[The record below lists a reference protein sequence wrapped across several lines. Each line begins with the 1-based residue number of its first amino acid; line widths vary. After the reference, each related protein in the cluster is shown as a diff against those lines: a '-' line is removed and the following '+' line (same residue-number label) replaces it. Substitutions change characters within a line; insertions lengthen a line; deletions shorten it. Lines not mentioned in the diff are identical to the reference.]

1 MTQKVTQTQSAIFVV
16 EEEAATLDCVYEA
29 GSYGYYLK
37 IRHHIEKWIA
47 SFSIKIS
54 KNTTSSGVEV
64 KSRVWLHNAFDI
76 DSFYV

>member
-37 IRHHIEKWIA
+37 IRHHIENWIS
-47 SFSIKIS
+47 SFSIKYLRAQHPL
-54 KNTTSSGVEV
+54 G
-64 KSRVWLHNAFDI
+64 
-76 DSFYV
+76 

>member
-1 MTQKVTQTQSAIFVV
+1 MTQKVTQTQSAIFMV

-37 IRHHIEKWIA
+37 IRHHIENGIA

-54 KNTTSSGVEV
+54 KSTTSSGVEV
-64 KSRVWLHNAFDI
+64 KSHV
-76 DSFYV
+76 

>member
-1 MTQKVTQTQSAIFVV
+1 MV
-16 EEEAATLDCVYEA
+16 EKEATTLDCVYEA

-37 IRHHIEKWIA
+37 TRHHIENWIS

-64 KSRVWLHNAFDI
+64 QSHVWLHDAFDI

>member
-1 MTQKVTQTQSAIFVV
+1 MTQKVTQTQSAIFMV

-37 IRHHIEKWIA
+37 TRHHIENWIS

-64 KSRVWLHNAFDI
+64 KSRV
-76 DSFYV
+76 

>member
-29 GSYGYYLK
+29 SGYGYYLK
-37 IRHHIEKWIA
+37 IRHHIENGIA

-54 KNTTSSGVEV
+54 KSTTSSGVEV
-64 KSRVWLHNAFDI
+64 KSHV
-76 DSFYV
+76 